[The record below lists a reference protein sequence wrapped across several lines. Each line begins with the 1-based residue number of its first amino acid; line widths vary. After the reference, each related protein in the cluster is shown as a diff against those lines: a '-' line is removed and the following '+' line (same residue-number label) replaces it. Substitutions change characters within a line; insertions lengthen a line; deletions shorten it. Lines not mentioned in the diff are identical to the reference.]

1 MKTLSK
7 ARISAIGT
15 YVPEKRLT
23 NEDLEK
29 IVDTSDEWIVQRTGM
44 KERRLT
50 SEQEFTSDLC
60 IKAVENLQNR
70 YPGALDGLDMIIVST
85 TTADY
90 AFPSTACQIQDHFG
104 WTDIGA
110 FDLNATCAGLTYGLH
125 TANGLITSGLHRKIL
140 VVAGES
146 LSKVTDYTD
155 RTSCVLFGDG
165 AGALLVE
172 RDDSSPSFITFV
184 QGTKGDGARHLYRT
198 GLRSDLKG
206 EELAGAGKMVQNGRE
221 VYKWAARS
229 IPEGIKLLLEQAQM
243 KLEDIDW
250 FVPHSANMRMVESIC
265 EKAGIPVGKALTSV
279 EWFGNTSS
287 ASIVLALDE
296 AVKHDKLKEGDTLI
310 LYGFGGGFTYT
321 GLLAKW
327 GVSASGK

>member
-1 MKTLSK
+1 METLSK
-7 ARISAIGT
+7 ARISAIGA

-44 KERRLT
+44 KERRLA
-50 SEQEFTSDLC
+50 SEWEFTSDLC
-60 IKAVENLQNR
+60 IRAVEDLKNR
-70 YPGALDGLDMIIVST
+70 YHGTLDDVDMIIVST

-90 AFPSTACQIQDHFG
+90 AFPSTACQIQEYFG
-104 WTDIGA
+104 WSDTGA
-110 FDLNATCAGLTYGLH
+110 VDVNATCAGLTYGLH
-125 TANGLITSGLHRKIL
+125 IANGLITSGLHRKIL
-140 VVAGES
+140 VVAGET

-155 RTSCVLFGDG
+155 RSSCVLFGDG

-172 RDDSSPSFITFV
+172 REEKAPGFITFV

-206 EELAGAGKMVQNGRE
+206 EKLLGAGKMVQNGRE

-229 IPEGIKLLLEQAQM
+229 IPEGIKKLLEQAKM
-243 KLEDIDW
+243 DLGDIDW
-250 FVPHSANMRMVESIC
+250 FVPHSANLRMIESIC
-265 EKAGIPVGKALTSV
+265 EKAGIPLEKALTSV

-287 ASIVLALDE
+287 ASIVLALDL
-296 AVKHDKLKEGDTLI
+296 AVKNKKLKEGDTVL

-321 GLLAKW
+321 GMLVKW
-327 GVSASGK
+327 GASV

>member
-29 IVDTSDEWIVQRTGM
+29 IVDTSDEWITQRTGM
-44 KERRLT
+44 KERRLA
-50 SEQEFTSDLC
+50 SKQEFTSDLC
-60 IKAVENLQNR
+60 IKAVENLKDR
-70 YPGALDGLDMIIVST
+70 YKGTLDDIGMIIVST

-90 AFPSTACQIQDHFG
+90 AFPSTACQIQEHFG
-104 WTDIGA
+104 WSDIGA
-110 FDLNATCAGLTYGLH
+110 VDVNATCAGLTYGLH
-125 TANGLITSGLHRKIL
+125 MANGLITSGLHRKIL
-140 VVAGES
+140 VISGET

-155 RTSCVLFGDG
+155 RTSCILFGDG

-172 RDDSSPSFITFV
+172 RDETAPGFITFV

-206 EELAGAGKMVQNGRE
+206 EQLAGEGKMVQNGRE
-221 VYKWAARS
+221 VYKWAVRT
-229 IPEGIKLLLEQAQM
+229 IPDGIKILLKQAEM
-243 KLEDIDW
+243 NLEDIDW
-250 FVPHSANMRMVESIC
+250 FVPHSANLRMIESIC
-265 EKAGIPVGKALTSV
+265 EKAGISTEKALTSV

-296 AVKHDKLKEGDTLI
+296 AVKNDKLKKGDTLL

-321 GLLAKW
+321 GLIVKW
-327 GVSASGK
+327 GVPAS

>member
-29 IVDTSDEWIVQRTGM
+29 IVDTSDEWITQRTGM
-44 KERRLT
+44 KERRLA
-50 SEQEFTSDLC
+50 SKQEFTSDLC
-60 IKAVENLQNR
+60 IKAVENLKDR
-70 YPGALDGLDMIIVST
+70 YKGTLDDIDMIIVST

-90 AFPSTACQIQDHFG
+90 AFPSTACQIQEHFG
-104 WTDIGA
+104 WSDIGA
-110 FDLNATCAGLTYGLH
+110 VDVNATCAGLTYGLH
-125 TANGLITSGLHRKIL
+125 MANGLITSGLHRKIL
-140 VVAGES
+140 VISGET

-155 RTSCVLFGDG
+155 RTSCILFGDG

-172 RDDSSPSFITFV
+172 RDETAPGFITFV

-206 EELAGAGKMVQNGRE
+206 EQLAGEGKMIQNGRE
-221 VYKWAARS
+221 VYKWAVRT
-229 IPEGIKLLLEQAQM
+229 IPDGIKTLLKQADM
-243 KLEDIDW
+243 NLEDIDW
-250 FVPHSANMRMVESIC
+250 FVPHSANLRMIESIC
-265 EKAGIPVGKALTSV
+265 EKAGIPTEKALTSV

-296 AVKHDKLKEGDTLI
+296 AVKNDKLKKGDTLL

-321 GLLAKW
+321 GLIVKW
-327 GVSASGK
+327 GVPAS